1 MLLRFCIS
9 RDSHHAGFFANC
21 LLYNTTCFTT
31 YRRGGLPPL
40 QAQNHTPPKSSQA
53 RQISRGEPHQPCKIG
68 ETATPTASL
77 LQPGAEGE
85 QPPPLPATASCPYV
99 RLDPEISPFSSHP
112 RPLLFPATLP
122 QPRRRNRSPPQ
133 TQSPPLPASRTRP
146 SPHPA
151 LRRQLRATARL
162 NRPPARTA
170 LRMRSPLPGM
180 LTDGGGRAKRE
191 AAARGCPPRLAS
203 LHLASAR
210 LSHHAAGGRVSPG
223 AVPPAPAPRLRS
235 AGAPGTG
242 RGVAGGR
249 RRAPV

>member
-85 QPPPLPATASCPYV
+85 QPPP
-99 RLDPEISPFSSHP
+99 
-112 RPLLFPATLP
+112 
-122 QPRRRNRSPPQ
+122 SPP
-133 TQSPPLPASRTRP
+133 P
-146 SPHPA
+146 
-151 LRRQLRATARL
+151 
-162 NRPPARTA
+162 PPARTCGWTRRSLPSPHIPGPFCSPRPFHNPGGGTDPPPPPDPVTA
-170 LRMRSPLPGM
+170 APRLPHSPLASP
-180 LTDGGGRAKRE
+180 RAE
-191 AAARGCPPRLAS
+191 AAAEGNGPPQPPSRPHGAAHAQPPPR
-203 LHLASAR
+203 
-210 LSHHAAGGRVSPG
+210 HAH
-223 AVPPAPAPRLRS
+223 
-235 AGAPGTG
+235 
-242 RGVAGGR
+242 
-249 RRAPV
+249 

>member
-122 QPRRRNRSPPQ
+122 QPRRRNRSPPPDPV
-133 TQSPPLPASRTRP
+133 TAAPRLP
-146 SPHPA
+146 H
-151 LRRQLRATARL
+151 
-162 NRPPARTA
+162 
-170 LRMRSPLPGM
+170 SPLASP
-180 LTDGGGRAKRE
+180 RAE
-191 AAARGCPPRLAS
+191 AAAEGNGPPQPPSRPHGAAHAQPPPR
-203 LHLASAR
+203 
-210 LSHHAAGGRVSPG
+210 HAH
-223 AVPPAPAPRLRS
+223 
-235 AGAPGTG
+235 
-242 RGVAGGR
+242 
-249 RRAPV
+249 